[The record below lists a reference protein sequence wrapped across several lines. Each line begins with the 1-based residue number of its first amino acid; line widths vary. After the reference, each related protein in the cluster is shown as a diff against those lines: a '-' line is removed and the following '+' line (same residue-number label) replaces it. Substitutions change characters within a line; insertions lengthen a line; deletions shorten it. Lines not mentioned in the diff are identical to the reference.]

1 MKVNFFSCV
10 CTAFATGRTTTKK
23 LLPMGLSCQYI
34 SVYSLWVHSASRH
47 LSTLQCA
54 ALGCPFM
61 SDCQS
66 VRTANVNSL
75 TGGYLSSSG
84 YQRLWQP
91 LSLLAFFALIRYRCT
106 RLLPTQSPVSAIA
119 QACDMWC
126 ALINCIRTGPNS
138 HINFYACGV

>member
-1 MKVNFFSCV
+1 MKVNFFFFCV
-10 CTAFATGRTTTKK
+10 CTAFATAVPHQKNCFLWACHVNTSLYT
-23 LLPMGLSCQYI
+23 
-34 SVYSLWVHSASRH
+34 LWVHNVSCH
-47 LSTLQCA
+47 LCTLQCA